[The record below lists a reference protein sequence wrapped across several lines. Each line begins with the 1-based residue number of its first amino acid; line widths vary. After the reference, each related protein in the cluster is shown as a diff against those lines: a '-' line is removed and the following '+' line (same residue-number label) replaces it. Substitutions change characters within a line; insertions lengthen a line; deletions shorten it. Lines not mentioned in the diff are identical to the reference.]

1 MSIGTY
7 VIILAFVLRM
17 GGRFIPF
24 YAFRERM
31 LISRL
36 LPIAMLSIL
45 LSTHLV
51 HSHFTLTGMYVMA
64 QMFPEFVLLLLLA
77 VVYVV
82 VVSYRVVR
90 NYLITRRFYSAVLEG
105 SEKEGDL
112 YVLPTDELIA
122 LNVGFFKPRVVV
134 SRGVLSLPP
143 RERTLVMEH
152 ERFHARMRDNL
163 RLLLFELLLP
173 SDRDRE
179 DYRSYLE
186 IRNDTH
192 LLGRYSPRD
201 IAYTLVKFSL
211 AYPGATGMATSL
223 KRRIEFLAGEGRLL
237 DLKVLRAVALLVL
250 PLVWYLSYV
259 GCYMDLCTK

>member
-1 MSIGTY
+1 MSVGIY
-7 VIILAFVLRM
+7 IIIFAFLLRAA
-17 GGRFIPF
+17 GRFVPF

-36 LPIAMLSIL
+36 LPIAMLLIL
-45 LSTHLV
+45 LSTHLI
-51 HSHFTLTGMYVMA
+51 HSRFTLTGMYVMA

-77 VVYVV
+77 LGYVGVVG
-82 VVSYRVVR
+82 YRVVR
-90 NYLITRRFYSAVLEG
+90 KYLITRRFYGTLLEG
-105 SEKEGDL
+105 SVRKGDL
-112 YVLPTDELIA
+112 YVLPTEDLIA
-122 LNVGFFKPRVVV
+122 LNVGFLRPKVVV
-134 SRGVLSLPP
+134 SKGVLSLPP
-143 RERTLVMEH
+143 RERALVIEH

-179 DYRSYLE
+179 DYRTYLE

-201 IAYTLVKFSL
+201 IAHTLVKFSL

-223 KRRIEFLAGEGRLL
+223 RRRIEFLAGEGRLL
-237 DLKVLRAVALLVL
+237 DLKLLRAVALLVL
-250 PLVWYLSYV
+250 PIVWYLSYV